1 MHMVVGEGHF
11 LVMVKLAGKIIP
23 YASACL
29 LFVITGVVEVYA
41 EGSGVEVTNLSVQ
54 SDFPKG
60 IRFSV
65 TAESKD
71 LIEEIKLTLRTGEQD
86 TSVYEYFKFQPSQKV
101 ESELY
106 WRTGTSSRYIP
117 PGTTVRYQI
126 EISTSSGFID
136 NSVEEF
142 LYLDSR
148 FDWDSI
154 RDRDVTVF
162 YHGPVKS
169 RAEDIMESIIDTL
182 DVMGP
187 ILGASIDEPIRVTVY
202 NNVKEMLVALP
213 PGSTT
218 IRRELVTEGQAF
230 SDVSS
235 LLVLGG
241 GRMSTG
247 TASHEVAHILVF
259 RAGGRMVPSWL
270 NEGIAEF
277 ANVSP
282 SFSYDIALDY
292 AVNAGTLLPIT
303 SMSALPGNPEDVIT
317 FYGQAS
323 SIVEY
328 MIFRYGAVPLRD
340 LLSYFKE
347 GMNINNAF
355 EKAYGKSKTD
365 LENEW
370 RDFIG
375 APLYEVVN
383 LEEMLP
389 TAIPRTQVKAFT
401 LTPQA
406 DTMPVGTR
414 PKTNPEVVPTLE
426 NPGAKTLSVDEESQ
440 DNFMGSCSGTRTNG
454 VVYGSS
460 VILIVFTFGLSARKF
475 L

>member
-1 MHMVVGEGHF
+1 MIVDEEHF
-11 LVMVKLAGKIIP
+11 LVMDKLVGKILP
-23 YASACL
+23 YVVACL
-29 LFVITGVVEVYA
+29 LFLMIGVVEVYA
-41 EGSGVEVTNLSVQ
+41 TESGVEVTNLSVQ

-65 TAESKD
+65 TVESKD

-86 TSVYEYFKFQPSQKV
+86 TAIYEYFKFSPSNKV

-106 WRTGTSSRYIP
+106 WRTSTSSRYIP
-117 PGTTVRYQI
+117 PGTTIRYQI

-136 NSVEEF
+136 NRTEEF

-154 RDRDVTVF
+154 QDRAITVF

-169 RAEDIMESIIDTL
+169 RAEEIMESIIDTL

-292 AVNAGTLLPIT
+292 AVNADTLLPIT
-303 SMSALPGNPEDVIT
+303 SMSSLPGNPEDVIT

-328 MIFRYGAVPLRD
+328 MIFRYGAAPIRN
-340 LLSYFKE
+340 LLGYFKE
-347 GMNINNAF
+347 GMNINNTF
-355 EKAYGKSKTD
+355 EKAYGKNKTD

-375 APLYEVVN
+375 APSYEVADF
-383 LEEMLP
+383 EEMLP
-389 TAIPRTQVKAFT
+389 TAIPRTEVKAFT

-406 DTMPVGTR
+406 DTMPVLTR
-414 PKTNPEVVPTLE
+414 PTTSPEGDTMFGSTGPKSLSE
-426 NPGAKTLSVDEESQ
+426 NEDSQ
-440 DNFMGSCSGTRTNG
+440 ETFGGVCSGMQTDG

-460 VILIVFTFGLSARKF
+460 LILIIFTFGFSARKF